1 MKKLFWLFL
10 LILSA
15 GTLPCQQNN
24 ENYNALLWR
33 ITGNGLTK
41 PSYVFGTI
49 HIADKRVFHFT
60 DSLYKSLEQSE
71 GFATELDMGTIMS
84 AYLKQAIDE
93 DEEEDDD
100 AEKEEGSGKYLVD
113 VMDKKLID
121 KYKSALE
128 EKFRKP
134 IDKIKMRELDKMK
147 DDWMGEVLKKG
158 EMNTF
163 MDAYLFDIAR
173 RQGKW
178 VGGIED
184 PEDQFGLNDK
194 ISIEEKLESL
204 DTDSKTMEWM
214 ISTYLKQD
222 LDAIERSEEM
232 LPVSKDVILIKRNIK
247 MARRIDSLS
256 HIRSMLFAIG
266 AAHIPGPEGVIN
278 LLRQKGFMVT
288 PVFSNNRIAPE
299 DYSYSQIDLPWV
311 DAGITDS
318 LYTIKTP
325 GKAEVY
331 SMTDIPLDMKFY
343 LDMGSMRV
351 YFTVAIPMQQD
362 VKDHDSIM
370 NNLISYYTKKG
381 INTKPKEVTVN
392 GIAGKEITSTSD
404 EAEIRMQVFVNETF
418 VALNLISAAKKS
430 SLYGP
435 EPEKFFQSFKVTPKP
450 KLVTGKKDYWQK
462 FKFEK
467 LGFSIE
473 LPGKFTQRKEKS
485 TDEAW
490 DQHLFESFDM
500 LGRTYYG
507 MAIATVRKG
516 YYSSSDSALFEQTTE
531 TILSNMNGEKISSEH
546 FQRDGY
552 PAYKFLGKA
561 VSEKQ
566 TVILKMLFIN
576 KGPRRYFLLTTSENI
591 GDPEDAGKRFFESF
605 DFLPEENSKWKKE
618 FPADKSFSTWAP
630 SSIIKDSEQEKKEI
644 KYSVLDTNT
653 HVQVFIDK
661 EIFPDYFWAKDDT
674 TLMADKINTF
684 ISYNDSVIMN
694 SQFKN
699 GNIPGADLLVQLPGT
714 HNQKRLRALLNKD
727 TLYTIYT
734 FLPSQTLETENY
746 KKLFSEFKINH
757 ESVSS
762 SLYKRKPKE
771 LLLAL
776 QTKDSAGF
784 ENAKTVFEYVTFIPE
799 DVPLLQQALLHTY
812 YDFDT
817 NYYYSLSNSISAQ
830 LLSLDSSY
838 SSIGFIKD
846 NYSKLSGGNE
856 LLKPY
861 LLGLLSEFK
870 TKGSYDLL
878 KELMIESPPNIS
890 AEYYFKNGFYD
901 SLQLTQAL
909 YPEILS
915 LMDDPGLYE
924 IISELSVTMFDSNLI
939 DVATL
944 REYKDA
950 IINCSKRILSLPS
963 ESLKENYYRY
973 SNLIKLLGKINR
985 PETNELV
992 KQFSRIDANSIKLD
1006 VVLALAA
1013 NNSDPDPKDIMN
1025 LAKDDEYRVLL
1036 YNQLKDL
1043 NKQALFPKT
1052 YLTQRWLAQS
1062 HMFEYAN
1069 EDDYPPDSIEF
1080 IGERVETYL
1089 GKKQKFYL
1097 FKICFESGEG
1107 SDAECYFGVAGPY
1120 SLDPK
1125 DHETKNEVTE
1135 VYWDESFDDTKKIEW
1150 LKEMITKTEEWLKKQ
1165 K

>member
-1 MKKLFWLFL
+1 MNKNILLFFFILF
-10 LILSA
+10 A
-15 GTLPCQQNN
+15 GTLAGQQSK
-24 ENYNALLWR
+24 ESYNALLWK

-60 DSLYKSLEQSE
+60 DSLYNSLEQSE
-71 GFATELDMGTIMS
+71 GFATELDMGSVMS
-84 AYLKQAIDE
+84 AYLKQALE
-93 DEEEDDD
+93 KDEENDDTD
-100 AEKEEGSGKYLVD
+100 KKEGSEKYLVD
-113 VMDKKLID
+113 VLDIKLIN

-128 EKFRKP
+128 EKFGKP
-134 IDKIKMRELDKMK
+134 IDKIKLRDIDKIK
-147 DDWMGEVLKKG
+147 EGWMGDVIRKG

-184 PEDQFGLNDK
+184 PEDQFGLNEK
-194 ISIEEKLESL
+194 FSIEEKLESL
-204 DTDSKTMEWM
+204 DTDSKTIEWM

-222 LDAIERSEEM
+222 LDAIDHSYEISPR
-232 LPVSKDVILIKRNIK
+232 SKDAILIKRNIK
-247 MARRIDSLS
+247 MARRMDSLA

-266 AAHIPGPEGVIN
+266 AAHIPGREGVIN
-278 LLRQKGFMVT
+278 LLRKRGFIVT
-288 PVFSNNRIAPE
+288 PVFSSNRIAPE
-299 DYSYSQIDLPWV
+299 DYSYQQIDQPWV
-311 DAGITDS
+311 DVSITDS
-318 LYTIKTP
+318 LYTLQTP
-325 GKAEVY
+325 GKAEVF
-331 SMTDIPLDMKFY
+331 SISDIPLDMKFY
-343 LDMGSMRV
+343 IDLGTMRI
-351 YFTVAIPMQQD
+351 YFTASIPIGPG
-362 VKDHDSIM
+362 VKDKDSIM
-370 NNLISYYTKKG
+370 NNLINYYTKQG
-381 INTKPKEVTVN
+381 INTKPKDVTVN
-392 GIAGKEITSTSD
+392 GVAGKEIISSSD
-404 EAEIRMQVFVNETF
+404 DAELRMQVFINETF
-418 VALNLISAAKKS
+418 VALNLISATKKS
-430 SLYGP
+430 SLYGA
-435 EPEKFFQSFKVTPKP
+435 EPEKFFQSFKVTPKS
-450 KLVTGKKDYWQK
+450 KLVTGKKDNWQR
-462 FKFEK
+462 FNFEK

-473 LPGKFTQRKEKS
+473 LPGKFTRRKENS
-485 TDEAW
+485 ADEAW
-490 DQHLFESFDM
+490 DQHLFELLDVP
-500 LGRTYYG
+500 GNTYYG
-507 MAIATVRKG
+507 MAISAVRKG

-531 TILSNMNGEKISSEH
+531 TILSNMNGVKISSEH

-566 TVILKMLFIN
+566 TIILKMLFIN
-576 KGPRRYFLLTTSENI
+576 KGPRRYFLLTTSEDI
-591 GDPEDAGKRFFESF
+591 GNPEDAGKRFFGSF
-605 DFLPEENSKWKKE
+605 TFLPGENSKWNKE
-618 FPADKSFSTWAP
+618 FPSDKSFSTWAP
-630 SSIIKDSEQEKKEI
+630 SSIVKDSEHKNKEV
-644 KYSVLDTNT
+644 KYLILDTNT
-653 HVQVFIDK
+653 HVQVYIDK
-661 EIFPDYFWAKDDT
+661 DIFPAYFWAKDDT

-684 ISYNDSVIMN
+684 ISYNDSVIKN
-694 SQFKN
+694 TQFKN

-734 FLPSQTLETENY
+734 FLPSQTLENENY
-746 KKLFSEFKINH
+746 KKLFSEFTISH
-757 ESVSS
+757 EAVSE
-762 SLYKRKPKE
+762 SLYKRKPRE

-776 QTKDSAGF
+776 QAKDSTDF
-784 ENAKTVFEYVTFIPE
+784 DNAKTVFEYVVFIPE
-799 DVPLLQQALLHTY
+799 DVPLLQQALLHKY

-817 NYYYSLSNSISAQ
+817 NYYYSLSNSIADQ
-830 LLSLDSSY
+830 ILSLDSSY

-846 NYSKLSGGNE
+846 NYTKLSGGNE

-861 LLGLLSEFK
+861 FLGLLSEIK

-878 KELMIESPPNIS
+878 KELMIVSPPKIP
-890 AEYYFKNGFYD
+890 AEYYFRNGFYD

-915 LMDDPGLYE
+915 LLDDPGLYE
-924 IISELSVTMFDSNLI
+924 IISEMSVIMLDSNLI
-939 DVATL
+939 EIATL
-944 REYKDA
+944 RGYKDA
-950 IINCSKRILSLPS
+950 LIRGSKRILALPS
-963 ESLKENYYRY
+963 EKLKENYYRY
-973 SNLIKLLGKINR
+973 TNLIKLLGKINI

-992 KQFSRIDANSIKLD
+992 KQFGRIEANSIKLD
-1006 VVLALAA
+1006 VILALAA
-1013 NNSDPDPKDIMN
+1013 NNINPDAKDIMN

-1036 YNQLKDL
+1036 YTQLKDL
-1043 NKQALFPKT
+1043 NKSAFFPKT

-1062 HMFEYAN
+1062 HMYEYAN